1 LNARLLRP
9 AGMCEL
15 SDMESVTLELD
26 EETLAEL
33 DEIAFKQ
40 HRDNREA
47 AIRDL
52 LDEWLTEREE

>member
-1 LNARLLRP
+1 
-9 AGMCEL
+9 MCEL